1 VEQRL
6 DGMEMALCISDVTIS
21 NKRYTISFSCKNE
34 YNKIEYKNF
43 YYSRSKLY
51 FLNQQRTNSKN
62 GNSLQIKKISNRVY
76 GLRSVGKCIL
86 KYCSTLFTI
95 FKKFSKRYKDTMF
108 YKKII

>member
-43 YYSRSKLY
+43 YYSRSKSY

-62 GNSLQIKKISNRVY
+62 GNRVY